1 MKILR
6 RNITVGQIFQV
17 FILLLLAI
25 LIPYLMVKTTYIIAP
40 FILIAILAVFVL
52 GFTFWNFRIGIYIL
66 LIYGSFLFLIDRILM
81 ANIPYG
87 IAFDF
92 LIILIFIAQLI
103 QQKGKDSF
111 QWKFNEPI
119 VIIQFVFYAYF
130 ILQIANPNAVSISA
144 WLASARFLTIFV
156 LFYVLIH
163 FFNSAY
169 QIKIFNTVWL
179 TIAMMVAAYGIF
191 QEYFGLRDFEWRW
204 IRAVPNRYDLY
215 FIWGNMRKFSFL
227 SDPSAYGLFLGFS
240 GLSTLMMVFGPYSF
254 SKKMLFIFMTL
265 FMFFAMSFAGTRTA
279 YAMVAVGIVLF
290 VFMNLHNPKILG
302 VSLFIIMVFTI
313 LMVGP
318 FYNGPLNRMRST
330 LNFSEDASMNV
341 RDMKRIRL
349 QQYVKRNPIGGGI
362 NTAGNAGLRYSRGHP
377 LAGPYDP
384 DSGYLRTALEM
395 GWIGVFLVIC
405 LNGAIVIKGILNYF
419 RLKSQRLK
427 TYNLMYV
434 IPFLGLT
441 VAHYTQD
448 ALFQKPINIL
458 VIATYALMVKLPDL
472 DNKEQNVSFE

>member
-1 MKILR
+1 MMK
-6 RNITVGQIFQV
+6 NINAPQV
-17 FILLLLAI
+17 LKVVILLLLAI
-25 LIPYLMVKTTYIIAP
+25 LIPYLMVETTYVIAP
-40 FILIAILAVFVL
+40 FLILSILAAFVL
-52 GFTFWNFRIGIYIL
+52 GFTFWNFRYGIFVL
-66 LIYGSFLFLIDRILM
+66 LIYGSSLFLIDRILM
-81 ANIPYG
+81 VEIPYG
-87 IAFDF
+87 IAFDV

-103 QQKGKDSF
+103 QQKGKEPF

-130 ILQIANPNAVSISA
+130 ILQIANPNAVSVSA
-144 WLASARFLTIFV
+144 WMASARFLAIFV
-156 LFYVLIH
+156 LFYVMIH
-163 FFNSAY
+163 FFNSKH
-169 QIKIFNTVWL
+169 QIKIFNVAWL
-179 TIAMMVAAYGIF
+179 TIAMLVAGYGVF
-191 QEYFGLRDFEWRW
+191 QEYFGLREFEWRW

-240 GLSTLMMVFGPYSF
+240 GLSTMMMVFGPYSTP
-254 SKKMLFIFMTL
+254 KKLGLIFMTL

-279 YAMVAVGIVLF
+279 YAMVAVGVVLF
-290 VFMNLHNPKILG
+290 VLMNLHKPKILG
-302 VSLFIIMVFTI
+302 VSVFIIMMFTI

-318 FYNGPLNRMRST
+318 FYNGPINRMRST

-341 RDMKRIRL
+341 RDAKRIRL
-349 QQYVKRNPIGGGI
+349 QKYVKQNPIGGGI
-362 NTAGNAGLRYSRGHP
+362 NTVGNSGLRYSRSHP
-377 LAGPYDP
+377 LAGTYDP

-405 LNGAIVIKGILNYF
+405 LNAAIVIKGILNHF
-419 RLKSQRLK
+419 RLKSQLLK

-441 VAHYTQD
+441 VAHFTQD

-458 VIATYALMVKLPDL
+458 VIATYAVMIKLPDL
-472 DNKEQNVSFE
+472 DNEKQ